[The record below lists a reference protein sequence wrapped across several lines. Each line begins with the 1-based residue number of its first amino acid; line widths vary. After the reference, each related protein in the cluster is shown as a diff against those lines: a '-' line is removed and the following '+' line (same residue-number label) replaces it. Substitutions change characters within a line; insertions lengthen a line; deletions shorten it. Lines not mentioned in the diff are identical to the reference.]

1 VLKTSPIQTIKDL
14 VGKTIAYATNGS
26 SSHYQALDLINQFR
40 IKAKLVAT
48 GSAAATLK
56 ELTSNRIDVGWATP
70 PFGIREIEQ
79 GNIRVLARANDV
91 LRIRNTTLSVLMTN
105 AGTLEGR
112 KDVLVRFME
121 AYRETIEWMYSDPTA
136 LKSYAEFTGVS
147 EESARRLRD
156 EFVTRE
162 MLSPD
167 QIIGVKVIMKDAKA
181 RLSKRQV
188 AELIQIPASV
198 RDGPTGSSSWRRLFS
213 R

>member
-1 VLKTSPIQTIKDL
+1 MLEKRGQSGHRRTLRLCQNRERSLNICSRVNYLM
-14 VGKTIAYATNGS
+14 Y
-26 SSHYQALDLINQFR
+26 SH
-40 IKAKLVAT
+40 
-48 GSAAATLK
+48 
-56 ELTSNRIDVGWATP
+56 
-70 PFGIREIEQ
+70 GI
-79 GNIRVLARANDV
+79 
-91 LRIRNTTLSVLMTN
+91 
-105 AGTLEGR
+105 EGQILW
-112 KDVLVRFME
+112 LVRRGE

-167 QIIGVKVIMKDAKA
+167 QIIGLKVIMKDAKA

>member
-1 VLKTSPIQTIKDL
+1 
-14 VGKTIAYATNGS
+14 
-26 SSHYQALDLINQFR
+26 
-40 IKAKLVAT
+40 
-48 GSAAATLK
+48 
-56 ELTSNRIDVGWATP
+56 
-70 PFGIREIEQ
+70 
-79 GNIRVLARANDV
+79 
-91 LRIRNTTLSVLMTN
+91 MTN

-198 RDGPTGSSSWRRLFS
+198 RDRPTGSSSWRRLFS